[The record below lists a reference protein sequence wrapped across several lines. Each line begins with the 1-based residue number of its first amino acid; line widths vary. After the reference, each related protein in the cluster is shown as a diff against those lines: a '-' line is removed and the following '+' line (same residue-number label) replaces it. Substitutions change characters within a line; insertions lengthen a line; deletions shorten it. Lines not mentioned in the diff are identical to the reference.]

1 MIEKKIIVIKD
12 GMSDEEIFNII
23 NDDPAPLLAD
33 MRQVVNKSIEQIV
46 REQYGKDNAETVPE
60 GSHRPNAIKITA

>member
-46 REQYGKDNAETVPE
+46 REQYGKDNTEAVPE
-60 GSHRPNAIKITA
+60 GSYRPNAIKITA